1 MSRYFGHVLI
11 EFMDGTSVR
20 IGGNRA
26 VTHEGQLV
34 IKTEDSY
41 GGTRDTRWFPLVN
54 IRSWRWENE

>member
-20 IGGNRA
+20 IGGSRA

-41 GGTRDTRWFPLVN
+41 GTRDTRWFPLVN
-54 IRSWRWENE
+54 IRTGRGENE